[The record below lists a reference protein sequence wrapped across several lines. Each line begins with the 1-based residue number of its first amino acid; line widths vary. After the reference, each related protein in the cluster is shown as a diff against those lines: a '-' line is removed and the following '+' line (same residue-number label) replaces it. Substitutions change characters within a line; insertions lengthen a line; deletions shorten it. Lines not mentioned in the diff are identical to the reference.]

1 MKKYNPIEELDN
13 RLEALYPRKGG
24 ADIPKDTALRN
35 FNAVV
40 RDVLKGEGKIKDI
53 MKNIMAKVLNHAPNI
68 HSNWLKRIRDN
79 LKAMTVSY
87 VDDRAEWKKVGEKL
101 DYDFEPLIKARQKK
115 ELVSQRKKES
125 TKFTM

>member
-1 MKKYNPIEELDN
+1 M
-13 RLEALYPRKGG
+13 
-24 ADIPKDTALRN
+24 
-35 FNAVV
+35 
-40 RDVLKGEGKIKDI
+40 KDI
-53 MKNIMAKVLNHAPNI
+53 MTKVRNHAPNI
-68 HSNWLKRIRDN
+68 HSSWLKRIRDN

-115 ELVSQRKKES
+115 ELVSQRKKKS